1 MVLTFAG
8 VILMFFSWGTMLVLK
23 VIFAQGFFLS
33 LLLFTL
39 QALFLSCPT
48 WPGGNALFLHS
59 RNAADKL
66 DQLLQSQL
74 TITRLTASLLAFDND
89 LTALRNAVVSEPK

>member
-1 MVLTFAG
+1 M
-8 VILMFFSWGTMLVLK
+8 LK
-23 VIFAQGFFLS
+23 VFLAQRFFLS
-33 LLLFTL
+33 LLFFTL

-48 WPGGNALFLHS
+48 GPSGNALFLHP

-74 TITRLTASLLAFDND
+74 TITRLTASFLAFDND